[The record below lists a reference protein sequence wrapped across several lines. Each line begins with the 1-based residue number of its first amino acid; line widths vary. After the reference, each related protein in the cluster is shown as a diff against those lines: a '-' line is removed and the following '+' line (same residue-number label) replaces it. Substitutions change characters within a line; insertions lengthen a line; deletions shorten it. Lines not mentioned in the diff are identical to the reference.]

1 MRSLIRMTAIAA
13 LAAIAAL
20 LATDRGPGLAPAEA
34 QTVNPACTIPTK
46 EAATPEQ
53 TAWELFV
60 AVNCKASNGKLVW
73 ENWIEQAQLYPP
85 SLPSS
90 FAPQAVAGGGHRLH
104 GSVLGAILHATTVSK
119 GLAAA
124 ATTTPGPCNK
134 MAIAP
139 SNVTAGA
146 TICEEVHINPS
157 AQATIQKNGY
167 NYRTGQ
173 MKAAATGAK
182 ISFGT
187 DAIEVKIDWLPAS
200 DFAKPGFSCTQA
212 TTSVYVEQIDGVCYA
227 MVAMHVTSHL
237 IPNWLWTTFEPQ
249 NLQTN
254 PFRCAVYGPCLDKWG
269 ATPAVAIGAASQTAL
284 TPHLAALMKQANL
297 APGFANYRLVGAQTD
312 FTAGG
317 RPILNGNS
325 ITEYEAVGTPAG
337 ESSCISCHSMSSI
350 NATGVDGA
358 SFFAGNPAPIGP
370 AVTLPVGFITRGF
383 LWSMALACP
392 NPTNTGFQ
400 ACTPVLPPVPKKK

>member
-1 MRSLIRMTAIAA
+1 MRRQIFALAA
-13 LAAIAAL
+13 LASVSL
-20 LATDRGPGLAPAEA
+20 LFASGRDTVLTPARAQAAPA
-34 QTVNPACTIPTK
+34 ACTIPTK
-46 EAATPEQ
+46 EAATPDQ

-60 AVNCKASNGKLVW
+60 AANCRAPNGKLVW

-85 SLPSS
+85 SAGL
-90 FAPQAVAGGGHRLH
+90 AATAGGGRHLH
-104 GSVLGAILHATTVSK
+104 GSVLGALLHASTAAK

-124 ATTTPGPCNK
+124 TVTPGACNK
-134 MAIAP
+134 MVIAP

-167 NYRTGQ
+167 NFRTGQ
-173 MKAAATGAK
+173 MKAAATGGK

-200 DFAKPGFSCTQA
+200 DFASPGFSCTQA

-227 MVAMHVTSHL
+227 MVAMHITSHL

-249 NLQTN
+249 DLQTN
-254 PFRCAVYGPCLDKWG
+254 PFRCAVYGPCLDNWG
-269 ATPAVAIGAASQTAL
+269 ATPAVAIGAASQTAQ
-284 TPHLAALMKQANL
+284 TPQLAALMKQANL
-297 APGFANYRLVGAQTD
+297 PAGFANYRLVGAQTD

-317 RPILNGNS
+317 RPLLNGNS
-325 ITEYEAVGTPAG
+325 ITEYEAAGTAAG

-358 SFFAGNPAPIGP
+358 SFFATNPSPIGP

-400 ACTPVLPPVPKKK
+400 ACTAPTAPPKKK